1 MSITVATQNR
11 MNAITKDT
19 EFQSGACKEQ
29 QAGFTLIEVAIAMVI
44 ILVALLGVVFTFT
57 YAITYNMGNNSRSQ
71 ALAVLQQE
79 AEKIR
84 AAKFTPTT
92 TDAILL
98 GGSQA
103 TRDVMNAT
111 GTHFAVSVD
120 VDNDPFTAG
129 VQDNSSVPDAT
140 CTYKEIRLSVT
151 LASPSP
157 GWQLAVPST
166 VVIRRTRGN

>member
-1 MSITVATQNR
+1 MKPRIFKKNDEPAALSTTR
-11 MNAITKDT
+11 
-19 EFQSGACKEQ
+19 QS
-29 QAGFTLIEVAIAMVI
+29 GFTLIEVAVAMVI

-79 AEKIR
+79 AERIR

-98 GGSQA
+98 GGSQP
-103 TRDVMNAT
+103 TRDVTNAT
-111 GTHFAVSVD
+111 GTHFSVNID
-120 VDNDPFTAG
+120 VDNDPSTAAIDDG
-129 VQDNSSVPDAT
+129 SSVPDAS
-140 CTYKEIRLSVT
+140 CTYKEITLTVT

-157 GWQLAVPST
+157 GWQTAVPSR

>member
-1 MSITVATQNR
+1 
-11 MNAITKDT
+11 MNARTKDAEIQT
-19 EFQSGACKEQ
+19 GARNAQQS
-29 QAGFTLIEVAIAMVI
+29 GFTLIEVAVAMVI